1 MNNFYLQLVKFLR
14 SQLFLKKEKQSL
26 SRAQNAKLVVNSNPV
41 ISLIIIIIVLVITSA
56 TGMT

>member
-1 MNNFYLQLVKFLR
+1 MTEFCLQLVKYLQ
-14 SQLFLKKEKQSL
+14 SLLFLKKEKQAL
-26 SRAQNAKLVVNSNPV
+26 SRAQSAKLVVNSNPV